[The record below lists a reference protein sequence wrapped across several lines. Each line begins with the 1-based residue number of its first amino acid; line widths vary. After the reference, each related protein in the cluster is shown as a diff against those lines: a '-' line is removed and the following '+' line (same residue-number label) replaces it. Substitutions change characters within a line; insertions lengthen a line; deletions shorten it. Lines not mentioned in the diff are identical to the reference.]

1 METYLYVLHLRC
13 TEGDAELKSS
23 EILIASV
30 EIIKC
35 FRLIQLSRF
44 LVKKYCYISM
54 KDDI

>member
-54 KDDI
+54 KNDI